1 MERVRNRRS
10 AVSACRPGCSA
21 SGHAGGQ
28 DLRKVVRCSSCPCS
42 RHPHYAAG
50 AEVSALTVQDAA
62 PKQKGPTAV
71 GPFCFRERYCV
82 LTIMLRMRLVR
93 SEEHTSELQS
103 LMRISY
109 AVFCLKKKNNTI
121 YKTRT
126 HHTKNIDDIAMSS

>member
-1 MERVRNRRS
+1 MLCLLMIRLPPRS
-10 AVSACRPGCSA
+10 TRTDTLFPYTTLFRSPGCSA

-82 LTIMLRMRLVR
+82 LTIMLRMRLVMPVYGGY
-93 SEEHTSELQS
+93 SSVA
-103 LMRISY
+103 M
-109 AVFCLKKKNNTI
+109 LKRV
-121 YKTRT
+121 RT
-126 HHTKNIDDIAMSS
+126 TACSFENALKQN

>member
-82 LTIMLRMRLVR
+82 LTIMLRMRLVMPVYGGYSR
-93 SEEHTSELQS
+93 EIGRASCRERVWQ
-103 LMRISY
+103 Y
-109 AVFCLKKKNNTI
+109 V
-121 YKTRT
+121 
-126 HHTKNIDDIAMSS
+126 